1 MTRPRIPGGKT
12 DRLLSALATLKP
24 GQVMTSAEL
33 SVAAGVDSPQI
44 RALLRY
50 SIEQGRV
57 IVSATSPRRQTY
69 RLGELATAAAPAP
82 KAEPKPAQADGG
94 CKRGPRGKT
103 ITEPWTPRLGGKP
116 LSEPGQAARDAAIPP
131 GVKVTV
137 RPTPP
142 GRYEVDPR
150 DVPLVFSALRP
161 GQYLEGE
168 RA

>member
-33 SVAAGVDSPQI
+33 AVAAGVESPQI

-69 RLGELATAAAPAP
+69 RLGEPGTAAAPAP
-82 KAEPKPAQADGG
+82 KAEAKPAQAEGG

-103 ITEPWTPRLGGKP
+103 ITEPWTPRKAGKP
-116 LSEPGQAARDAAIPP
+116 VTPAAEQARDAAIPP

-137 RPTPP
+137 RPTPR
-142 GRYEVDPR
+142 GRFEVDPAS
-150 DVPLVFSALRP
+150 VTPLFSALGP
-161 GQYLEGE
+161 GRYLEGE